1 MQLLHPMHAFCNEID
16 KSELSTKEYQKG
28 IQENLRSLGPIQ
40 RFKNWLTIFLYF
52 FGHYIKSINF
62 EKITH

>member
-1 MQLLHPMHAFCNEID
+1 MHAFCNEID

-40 RFKNWLTIFLYF
+40 RFF
-52 FGHYIKSINF
+52 
-62 EKITH
+62 

>member
-40 RFKNWLTIFLYF
+40 RFFKKKLAYYF
-52 FGHYIKSINF
+52 SLFFFWHYI
-62 EKITH
+62 